1 MSKKKPGKVFR
12 VITADCKE
20 LIVLAR
26 HPKGARS
33 VASEAGHTVLPSKS
47 NVVEVDQAHADQA
60 INGVDHDHT

>member
-1 MSKKKPGKVFR
+1 MSKKKPDKVYR
-12 VITADCKE
+12 VTTANCKE

-47 NVVEVDQAHADQA
+47 NVVEVDQALAVKA
-60 INGVDHDHT
+60 VNGGHHDHT